1 MRRFPCQSASPLVW
15 RTVTSLNWTKISIT
29 KKSDV
34 QFNLK
39 GCRLAINNAWY
50 SPKSLKVSQI
60 IPRKTGGRECLGWHR
75 LRAEAAYSET
85 AQATPL
91 TTETR
96 AKIINQTILFFLTP
110 GHAQKPKPILWWL
123 YCLQVG
129 SQWRS
134 SSQQGNHLG
143 SMRETT
149 TLIFLVLLER
159 LDFNFS
165 LGPHNSSWIGV
176 RHVWQIQ
183 GRQFSNIIIRHVC
196 LPKFGTPKVTNP
208 R

>member
-1 MRRFPCQSASPLVW
+1 MYGIARSRWGFHRSYPAKLV
-15 RTVTSLNWTKISIT
+15 
-29 KKSDV
+29 
-34 QFNLK
+34 
-39 GCRLAINNAWY
+39 AENAWADIGFVLNALT
-50 SPKSLKVSQI
+50 PKQRKQLHWQLKLAQ
-60 IPRKTGGRECLGWHR
+60 R
-75 LRAEAAYSET
+75 LSIK
-85 AQATPL
+85 QFF
-91 TTETR
+91 
-96 AKIINQTILFFLTP
+96 FFLTP